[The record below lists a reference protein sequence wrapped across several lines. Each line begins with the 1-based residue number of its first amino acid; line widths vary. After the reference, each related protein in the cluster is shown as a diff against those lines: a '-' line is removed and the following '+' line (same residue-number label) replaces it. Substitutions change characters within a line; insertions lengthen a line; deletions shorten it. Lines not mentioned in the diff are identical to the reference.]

1 MGMAMIKCPECGKEI
16 SDKTEVCIHC
26 GYNFRKPQKKK
37 KWILIVGIIIIFI
50 AIAMAIGMR
59 TINTNQGYYDDNKW
73 GTTKDEIKEK
83 YGDDITQSYL
93 NKDSLAMYS
102 DSFYGVEGIYS
113 MVQFEFDDDRLDTV
127 LVMVSNHDSNML
139 DSEVYNMVIDEYTKE
154 YGTPKDASYGL
165 SWETS
170 KSIIAVKQY
179 PGTTDGTMIMYSKKE
194 D

>member
-1 MGMAMIKCPECGKEI
+1 MAMIKCPECGKEI

-50 AIAMAIGMR
+50 AIAMAIG
-59 TINTNQGYYDDNKW
+59 
-73 GTTKDEIKEK
+73 
-83 YGDDITQSYL
+83 
-93 NKDSLAMYS
+93 
-102 DSFYGVEGIYS
+102 
-113 MVQFEFDDDRLDTV
+113 
-127 LVMVSNHDSNML
+127 NHDSNML

-154 YGTPKDASYGL
+154 YGTPEDASYGL

>member
-1 MGMAMIKCPECGKEI
+1 MQTRVI
-16 SDKTEVCIHC
+16 T
-26 GYNFRKPQKKK
+26 
-37 KWILIVGIIIIFI
+37 
-50 AIAMAIGMR
+50 
-59 TINTNQGYYDDNKW
+59 
-73 GTTKDEIKEK
+73 IKEK

-102 DSFYGVEGIYS
+102 DSFYGVEGICS

-127 LVMVSNHDSNML
+127 LVMVSNRDSNML

-154 YGTPKDASYGL
+154 YGTPEDASYGL

-179 PGTTDGTMIMYSKKE
+179 PGTTDGTMIMYSKKG

>member
-1 MGMAMIKCPECGKEI
+1 MAMIKCPECGQEI
-16 SDKTEVCIHC
+16 SDESKVCIHC

-37 KWILIVGIIIIFI
+37 KWILIVGIIIMLI
-50 AIAMAIGMR
+50 AIAMAIGMK
-59 TINTNQGYYDDNKW
+59 TINANQGYYDDNKW

-102 DSFYGVEGIYS
+102 DSFYGVEGICS

-154 YGTPKDASYGL
+154 YGTPEDASYGL

-179 PGTTDGTMIMYSKKE
+179 PGTTDGTMIMYSKKG